1 MFRLHYFLFQGPEF
15 EKAVMYVCW
24 ALCKLRE
31 PEAIQ
36 GLYVWC
42 KDVAERK
49 ITWLKAASEQAQGR

>member
-1 MFRLHYFLFQGPEF
+1 MVNLHSILLQGPEF
-15 EKAVMYVCW
+15 ERAVMYVCW

-36 GLYVWC
+36 GLYAWC

-49 ITWLKAASEQAQGR
+49 FTWLKAASEQAQGR